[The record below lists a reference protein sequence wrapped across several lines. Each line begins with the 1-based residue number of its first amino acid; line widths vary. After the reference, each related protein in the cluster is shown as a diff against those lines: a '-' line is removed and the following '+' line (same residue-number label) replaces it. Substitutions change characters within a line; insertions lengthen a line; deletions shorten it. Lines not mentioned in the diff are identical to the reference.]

1 MESSRNMSRNLQSCT
16 NEIKYFLIELEYVIL
31 NGTDNNWKLD
41 MTGQKSTQN
50 LVPDSNPKLGKRIET
65 YKFSSL
71 TKFFL
76 SSPSEPSKA
85 QR

>member
-31 NGTDNNWKLD
+31 NGTDNNWKLG
-41 MTGQKSTQN
+41 MTGQKTN
-50 LVPDSNPKLGKRIET
+50 PDSNPKLGKRIET